1 MNIIKKTFFAIL
13 CMALLPMRLW
23 ASDDY
28 IYPWHHWQ
36 PEFSDFNMTAT
47 FAIRI
52 DGVLQTSPDLEMGA
66 FAGDI
71 CRSSFHLVE
80 SPFVP
85 GLYISEGYNIQGYV
99 GEVITFRLYDHSQE
113 RELDYVTGYCI
124 PFEQNLHLGGA
135 DNPQYIDFFS
145 STSSYY
151 TLVTDAS
158 QLVPGRSYL
167 IANGCGN
174 GAKFAGGQ
182 NGEEDERY
190 AVDVTVANRKAY
202 LEPAVNMTDLESVY
216 QFELREVSGGFAI
229 YDAVNQGYLNTT
241 KKGVIKC
248 SATQMVWQVEVDA
261 SGNAAVTTMIS
272 DKKKYLF
279 YDGED
284 GSNSFYCTDDPS
296 SLCLFAKCQ
305 LVEGTLSRLDIND
318 PTQMYVVE
326 SGNVLDVETLTTVHP
341 SNLIVED
348 GAQLITN
355 SVTQITVQK
364 NILAYADADE
374 RDGWYT
380 LASPVAGEIESASNM
395 TSNDFDLF
403 YFLETVVT
411 KEWRNYKNSENEFVN
426 FESGRGYLYANSED
440 ITLNFK
446 GTLNTEA
453 ATYAMT
459 YTDSRPD
466 DLKGFALVGN
476 PFAHNI
482 KKGSG
487 CAIDDARL
495 ATGYYTLTHSGA
507 WETHTDDEMIVPGRG
522 ILIQT
527 SEAGDLTINNVVASQ
542 TRGKSSHNAYLAL
555 EVEGKQGS
563 DKAFVYFGEGIG
575 LNKIAHF
582 NNAPMLYLRQNAK
595 DYAIAHYAADEMVG
609 EVPVFFQASEIG
621 KYAISVANEGLCFD
635 YLHLVDNLTGNDV
648 DLMGSEG
655 DVPCRVS
662 TYTFDAKTS
671 DYASRF
677 KLVYQLHHDIED
689 MAADFCYFADG
700 RLVIPSIEGETTLQ
714 IIDLSGRIVSSQ
726 MVNGSYN
733 QPLNLN
739 AGVYVVR
746 MGDKTQKIVV
756 F

>member
-190 AVDVTVANRKAY
+190 AVDVTVVNRKAY

-241 KKGVIKC
+241 KKNVIKC

-261 SGNAAVTTMIS
+261 SGTAAVTTMIS

-284 GSNSFYCTDDPS
+284 GSNAFYCTDDPS

-305 LVEGTLSRLDIND
+305 LVEGTLLRLDIND

-355 SVTQITVQK
+355 SATQVTVQK

-380 LASPVAGEIESASNM
+380 LASPVVGEIESASNM

-403 YFLETVVT
+403 YFLETMVT
-411 KEWRNYKNSENEFVN
+411 KEWRNYKNPENEFVN

-495 ATGYYTLTHSGA
+495 ASGFYTLTHNGV

-527 SEAGDLTINNVVASQ
+527 SEVGDLTINNVVASQ
-542 TRGKSSHNAYLAL
+542 TRGKSSHNVCLAIT
-555 EVEGKQGS
+555 VEGKQGS

-595 DYAIAHYAADEMVG
+595 DYAIAHYDASAAAG
-609 EVPVFFQASEIG
+609 EIPVFFQAKENG
-621 KYAISVANEGLCFD
+621 KYAISVADSGLDFD
-635 YLHLVDNLTGNDV
+635 YLHLVDNLTGMDL
-648 DLMGSEG
+648 DLMGAN
-655 DVPCRVS
+655 D
-662 TYTFDAKTS
+662 YTFTAKVS
-671 DYASRF
+671 DYDARF
-677 KLVYQLHHDIED
+677 KIVYQLHHCSDD
-689 MAADFCYFADG
+689 SAVSFCYFANG
-700 RLVIPSIEGETTLQ
+700 RLVVPNIECETTLQ
-714 IIDLSGRIVSSQ
+714 VIDMTGRILSSQ
-726 MVNGSYN
+726 SVKDSYN

-746 MGDKTQKIVV
+746 MGEKSQKIVV
-756 F
+756 R

>member
-1 MNIIKKTFFAIL
+1 MNIVKKIVLFLMFVAIMPF
-13 CMALLPMRLW
+13 MAQSQSTYECHYSIVVSGTNP
-23 ASDDY
+23 
-28 IYPWHHWQ
+28 
-36 PEFSDFNMTAT
+36 MTAS
-47 FAIRI
+47 IRVFL
-52 DGVLQTSPDLEMGA
+52 DGVEQTRTDLELGA
-66 FAGDI
+66 FTGDI
-71 CRSSFHLVE
+71 CRGTSFLYP
-80 SPFVP
+80 SPAPFPPYCLAMPV
-85 GLYISEGYNIQGYV
+85 IHGYSGDV
-99 GEVITFRLYDHSQE
+99 VSFRLYDHAAGE
-113 RELDYVTGYCI
+113 EL
-124 PFEQNLHLGGA
+124 NLNCLTTLAFSEGANFGNA
-135 DNPQYIDFFS
+135 DNPISVYFESPELPSCFMLVNDADMLVEGRKFLI
-145 STSSYY
+145 STACEGTGKLLGY
-151 TLVTDAS
+151 
-158 QLVPGRSYL
+158 
-167 IANGCGN
+167 
-174 GAKFAGGQ
+174 Q
-182 NGEEDERY
+182 NEDDYVRA
-190 AVDVTVANRKAY
+190 AVDAEFTNHKTEQYVAFNPTV
-202 LEPAVNMTDLESVY
+202 EDMPY
-216 QFELREVSGGFAI
+216 QFTMNAIGDEWNFYDEANNSSLSVTKTGSLKLGDTPANWHVEIAPSGEAKI
-229 YDAVNQGYLNTT
+229 TT
-241 KKGVIKC
+241 VIK
-248 SATQMVWQVEVDA
+248 
-261 SGNAAVTTMIS
+261 
-272 DKKKYLF
+272 DKTFYLY
-279 YDGED
+279 YDD
-284 GSNSFYCTDDPS
+284 DFYCSQTES
-296 SLCLFAKCQ
+296 TLYLFAKCQ
-305 LVEGTLSRLDIND
+305 PISGSVNKLNVTDAAQLYL
-318 PTQMYVVE
+318 VE
-326 SGNVLDVETLTTVHP
+326 SGTALEVSDLSTVNP
-341 SNLIVED
+341 FNLIVED

-355 SVTQITVQK
+355 SAAQVTVQK
-364 NILAYADADE
+364 NILAYADAYE

-380 LASPVAGEIESASNM
+380 LASPVIGEIESASNM

-411 KEWRNYKNSENEFVN
+411 KEWRNYKNPENEFVN

-746 MGDKTQKIVV
+746 MGDNTQKIVV